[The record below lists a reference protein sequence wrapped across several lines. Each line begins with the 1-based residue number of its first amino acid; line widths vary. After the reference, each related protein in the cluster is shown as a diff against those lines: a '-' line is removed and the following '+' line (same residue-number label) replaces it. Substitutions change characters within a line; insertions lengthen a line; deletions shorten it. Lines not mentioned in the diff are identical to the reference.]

1 MVRKCSVTNS
11 SDTPT
16 IGLFGL
22 HVSKES
28 KAILNAAEELG
39 FDTVWLREENTT
51 VTVKDG
57 EVELEPDADVIINRL
72 LLSKSTKPAEDLGL
86 TRILEGFCPT
96 LNTSNAVL
104 TAIHKYAAAVV
115 LAKAGLPVPD
125 AVLALATEKLNEQ
138 QDSFG
143 EQAVYKT
150 TIGTHGGGTWRVA
163 LDEPVNAKVGERQAF
178 LQEYI
183 DQEGIQRDVRVYVVG
198 DEVIGAMYRQ
208 APENDWRTNVAL
220 GGSVEDAG
228 PELPAEAADIA
239 QRAIDAV
246 GLDYGGVD
254 LIDDGDQWYILE
266 VNPTAGF
273 RGFFEATGTSPAP
286 AIVKLAADRIG
297 ADVEQET
304 LDRLA
309 NTLDDS
315 QPACV
320 PDKQPDPYTEP
331 TVIGY
336 IEQVVVS
343 GTRGSK
349 TVYAKSDTGATRSSI
364 DVELAAE
371 IGTGPIKDTVK
382 VKSGSKKESKTRG
395 LVDTVIGVG
404 GTQHT
409 VTASVE
415 DRSHMNY
422 PLLLGRDI
430 LTNYHVDVT
439 RRADGKTGGQS
450 DDVEE

>member
-1 MVRKCSVTNS
+1 MRDSTE
-11 SDTPT
+11 TPT

-28 KAILNAAEELG
+28 KAILNAAETMG

-51 VTVKDG
+51 VTVEDG
-57 EVELEPDADVIINRL
+57 TVKLEPDADVIINRL

-86 TRILEGFCPT
+86 ARVLEGLRPT

-104 TAIHKYAAAVV
+104 TAMHKYAAAVV
-115 LAKAGLPVPD
+115 LAEAGLPVPN
-125 AVLALATEKLNEQ
+125 AVLALATDRLNDHR
-138 QDSFG
+138 DSFG
-143 EQAVYKT
+143 EEAVYKT
-150 TIGTHGGGTWRVA
+150 TIGTHGGGTWRVS
-163 LDEPVNAKVGERQAF
+163 LDEPVNAKVGDRQAF

-183 DQEGIQRDVRVYVVG
+183 DQDGLQRDARIYMVGEQVVG
-198 DEVIGAMYRQ
+198 SMYRN

-220 GGSVEDAG
+220 GATVEDAG
-228 PELPAEAADIA
+228 DQLPTEAAAIA
-239 QRAIDAV
+239 RDAV
-246 GLDYGGVD
+246 DAIGLDYAGVD
-254 LIDDGDQWYILE
+254 LIDDGDQWYVLE

-273 RGFFEATGTSPAP
+273 RGLYDATGSTPAP
-286 AIVKLAADRIG
+286 AMVALAAERIG
-297 ADVEQET
+297 ATVEEETVEQ
-304 LDRLA
+304 LSG
-309 NTLDDS
+309 TLDDS

-320 PDKQPDPYTEP
+320 PDAQTEP
-331 TVIGY
+331 ASEPAVIGY
-336 IEQVVVS
+336 IEQVIVS

-364 DVELAAE
+364 DIKLAAE
-371 IGTGPIKDTVK
+371 IGTGPITDTVK

-395 LVDTVIGVG
+395 VVDTVIGVG

-415 DRSHMNY
+415 DREHMNY

-430 LTNYHVDVT
+430 LEHYHVDVR
-439 RRADGKTGGQS
+439 RRADGKAAGQD